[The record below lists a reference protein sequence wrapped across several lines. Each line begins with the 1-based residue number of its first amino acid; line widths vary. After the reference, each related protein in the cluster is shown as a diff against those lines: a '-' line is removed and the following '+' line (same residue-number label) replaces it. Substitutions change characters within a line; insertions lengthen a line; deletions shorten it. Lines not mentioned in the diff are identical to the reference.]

1 MQNIEYTLIPSA
13 RKTIAIQ
20 ITPEGKILVRCP
32 HRMPKTAI
40 DAFVRDKARWIQTH
54 LQRISAQPQPE
65 PFTCAQ
71 IQAFSAQTKALLEEK
86 LPALAQQMGVQYN
99 RVTVR
104 KQRTRWGSCSSK
116 GNLNFNCL
124 LMLVPQEV
132 LDYVVVHELCH
143 RKELNHSAR
152 FWAQVERILPDYRI
166 HRKWLKDH
174 GSALIGRLP
183 E

>member
-65 PFTCAQ
+65 SFTSAQ
-71 IQAFSAQTKALLEEK
+71 IQAFSAQTKALLDEK

-124 LMLVPQEV
+124 LALVPEEV
-132 LDYVVVHELCH
+132 FVYIMVHELCH
-143 RKELNHSAR
+143 LKEMNHSR
-152 FWAQVERILPDYRI
+152 KFWAKVEQVLPEY
-166 HRKWLKDH
+166 KAAKAWLKSH
-174 GSALIGRLP
+174 GHSLIRRL
-183 E
+183 